1 MTALISVARRA
12 ELAAALARGDVPFK
26 GDDGVVYV
34 GNPKIRLTNKLGHLL
49 QAGYA
54 WIQMGGVNPMR
65 NGEPI
70 LDGGKNY
77 VMRLHWS
84 SGRLVWLPIE
94 DGLRL
99 RNC

>member
-1 MTALISVARRA
+1 MISVARRA

-26 GDDGVVYV
+26 GDNGVYV

-65 NGEPI
+65 YNGEPI
-70 LDGGKNY
+70 LDGDKKY
-77 VMRLHWS
+77 VMRIHWS
-84 SGRLVWLPIE
+84 PDGPLWLPTE

-99 RNC
+99 RGVNC